1 MNNKWMQI
9 ANVALV
15 LLSAAASGRISA
27 AQTVRNPPAAARE
40 GQIRRMTNSDVVRLV
55 QERRSESDIIREIQ
69 AAVQSGSAAFD
80 FSPNA
85 LINLHKAGASNSVLN
100 AMMGDG
106 SVKQGTAGALL
117 GNSAPTGGTTNGDGL
132 NAKPLPPN
140 AHVQQL
146 LSRTKLATGPVIKL
160 SGARPALDPN
170 VLQAL
175 QQQSSQAQMEKAK
188 VAPSAVKSGAP
199 SSVNGPGKAQ
209 TAQRPMLLSR
219 GNNVGQVGPGKT
231 MGATDGSSGDP
242 AGSTPPNP
250 TGGTT
255 PGSTPG
261 TPGGTTS
268 GAGGNTPPG
277 TNGGTSSGKP
287 ISMAAMTHAPAPIS
301 ACRFNA
307 TTPVVETVSGRSP
320 KSIYFTPDPGT
331 DANSP
336 RNQYTIIG
344 CNFGAAQGQGDVHL
358 VGAFQNNP
366 SPVKLGVDSWS
377 DNLIVVTVNPTFQ
390 NEYDLDSITLV
401 VTNANGLS
409 VQLPGSHFVARRGSR
424 TLARIPNSLVKLPN
438 TYLSTNKF
446 VSPASPQNV
455 QLAKM
460 PATSLSASILF
471 YVNTAL
477 WTSNAGDGYPQQR
490 LSFTDVV
497 DFSKLHSGFVVD
509 PNIQTFVPSS
519 ATLSN
524 GNGVTVDSGGTCK
537 FYDTVVS
544 ANMQGSSMLVGVQP
558 EECDDSGKFIFAY
571 YGLAISVTG
580 PVGDKLDPWQAGLN

>member
-9 ANVALV
+9 ASVALV
-15 LLSAAASGRISA
+15 LLTAAASGRISA

-40 GQIRRMTNSDVVRLV
+40 GQIRRVTNSDVVRML
-55 QERRSESDIIREIQ
+55 QERRSESDIIREIR

-80 FSPNA
+80 VSPNA
-85 LINLHKAGASNSVLN
+85 LIDLHKAGASNNVLN

-106 SVKQGTAGALL
+106 SVKQGTGGALL
-117 GNSAPTGGTTNGDGL
+117 GASAPTRGTTSADGL
-132 NAKPLPPN
+132 NPQPLPPN
-140 AHVQQL
+140 AHVQEL

-175 QQQSSQAQMEKAK
+175 QQQSSQAHVEKAQF
-188 VAPSAVKSGAP
+188 APSALKSGAP
-199 SSVNGPGKAQ
+199 SSVNGPGKVP
-209 TAQRPMLLSR
+209 TTQRPMLLSR
-219 GNNVGQVGPGKT
+219 GNSVGQVGPGKT

-250 TGGTT
+250 AGGTT
-255 PGSTPG
+255 PGSTG
-261 TPGGTTS
+261 GNPGGATP

-320 KSIYFTPDPGT
+320 KNIYFTPDPGN
-331 DANSP
+331 DSNSP
-336 RNQYTIIG
+336 SNQYTILG
-344 CNFGAAQGQGDVHL
+344 CNFGAARGQGDVHL

-366 SPVKLGVDSWS
+366 SPVQLGIDSWS
-377 DNLIVVTVNPTFQ
+377 DNLVVVTVNPTFR

-409 VQLPGSHFVARRGSR
+409 VQLPGNHLVARRASR
-424 TLARIPNSLVKLPN
+424 TLARIPNSLVKLP
-438 TYLSTNKF
+438 TAYLAIDKF
-446 VSPASPQNV
+446 VSPASLQNV

-460 PATSLSASILF
+460 PSTSLSASILF
-471 YVNTAL
+471 YMSTAL

-490 LSFTDVV
+490 LFFTDVV

-509 PNIQTFVPSS
+509 PNVQTFVPYSINSS
-519 ATLSN
+519 A
-524 GNGVTVDSGGTCK
+524 CK
-537 FYDTVVS
+537 FQDTVVS
-544 ANMQGSSMLVGVQP
+544 ASMQGSSMLVGVQP
-558 EECDDSGKFIFAY
+558 EECDDGGKFIFAY
-571 YGLAISVTG
+571 YGLAISVIG
-580 PVGDKLDPWQAGLN
+580 PVGDKLDPWQAGVN